1 MALIKCPN
9 CGNQMSD
16 KALCCPAAVTKI
28 KHKKKKYKI
37 FVLNV
42 ETNYP
47 KMTQYVLSV
56 VVLLTKNMKI

>member
-16 KALCCPAAVTKI
+16 KALCCPACGYENQVQEKKI
-28 KHKKKKYKI
+28 QNFCIECGNK
-37 FVLNV
+37 LSD
-42 ETNYP
+42 
-47 KMTQYVLSV
+47 VLSE

>member
-16 KALCCPAAVTKI
+16 KALCCPACGYENQAQEKKI
-28 KHKKKKYKI
+28 QN

>member
-9 CGNQMSD
+9 CRNQMSD
-16 KALCCPAAVTKI
+16 KALCCACGYENQAQR
-28 KHKKKKYKI
+28 KKYKI

>member
-16 KALCCPAAVTKI
+16 KALCCPACGYENQAQEKI
-28 KHKKKKYKI
+28 QN

-47 KMTQYVLSV
+47 KMTHSMFCLWLSY
-56 VVLLTKNMKI
+56 

>member
-16 KALCCPAAVTKI
+16 KALCCPACGYENQVQE
-28 KHKKKKYKI
+28 KKYKI

>member
-16 KALCCPAAVTKI
+16 KALCCPACGYENQAA
-28 KHKKKKYKI
+28 KKKI
-37 FVLNV
+37 QNFVLNV